1 MIRRTLGLTLL
12 VALAAA
18 PSAAQECAADKA
30 AVVSGAV
37 PRAIG
42 KGPVWLAAESFPIK
56 WKDAGTPVQLIWLSD
71 ATARGPVLV
80 SGKHRDSGAQVKF
93 TKLGD
98 IVGKREV
105 KYRLDSL
112 GYQPSHAK
120 PADYKKFNFDRT
132 FGWFPAAGCYEII
145 GQIGLQQSK
154 MVVHVISARSG
165 TKP

>member
-1 MIRRTLGLTLL
+1 MVHRTLGLALL

-18 PSAAQECAADKA
+18 PVNAQECVADKA

-37 PRAIG
+37 PRAVG
-42 KGPVWLAAESFPIK
+42 KGPVWLGAESFPVK

-71 ATARGPVLV
+71 ATVRGPVLV

-105 KYRLDSL
+105 KYRLDPI

-120 PADYKKFNFDRT
+120 PADFKKFNFDRT
-132 FGWFPAAGCYEII
+132 FGWFPAPGCYEII
-145 GQIGLQQSK
+145 GQIGAQQSK
-154 MVVHVISARSG
+154 MVVQVMPARSG
-165 TKP
+165 TTP